1 MEFHKPEVKS
11 DDDTDQKERIQYLRE
26 RGIEIEFPEDRRNKG
41 PSPKVKTFDEKYQKI
56 ISIVRIPVNTNEPY
70 EEMNVIVDKE
80 ASDRDALPEALK
92 DNFTK
97 NVNDNLIQTLMKDMG
112 VGAGISK
119 ETLLRLALEG
129 QAEAFSIA
137 RPCDANKWTAVNFY
151 VDELGQSKRL
161 ELNTRASSL
170 ANFCGFR
177 SVPILGDVYVGRYEL
192 VSKDSGG
199 QGYNTLDFKLNE
211 LDSSA
216 PWAKRCERDNYEHGM
231 KTGQV
236 SMGGGNNN
244 INETGNSG
252 KATII
257 PLNGDTGVSSDR
269 RFEVDANDAVEFT
282 DEDKILGCEWSEC
295 EESIDV
301 TINLPTII
309 KDKMTDK
316 ADTTTVD
323 NMKINKKMLQ
333 VSIVRNSITIVVKGV
348 EGCID
353 TDGTEGNASLKIP
366 LAGIISP
373 DDSTWTLAGNT
384 VEFTLEKVTS
394 DNVIWNRLKKLEI

>member
-1 MEFHKPEVKS
+1 MKNVDDKS
-11 DDDTDQKERIQYLRE
+11 EDETDQKERIQYLRE

-41 PSPKVKTFDEKYQKI
+41 PSPKVKSFDEKFQKI
-56 ISIVRIPVNTNEPY
+56 ISIVRIPVNTNESY

-80 ASDRDALPEALK
+80 PSDRDSLPEVLK

-97 NVNDNLIQTLMKDMG
+97 NVDDSLIKTLMKDMG
-112 VGAGISK
+112 AGAGISK

-192 VSKDSGG
+192 VPKGSGG
-199 QGYNTLDFKLNE
+199 QGYNTLDFKMNE

-216 PWAKRCERDNYEHGM
+216 PWAKRCERDNYELGIQ
-231 KTGQV
+231 TGQV
-236 SMGGGNNN
+236 SMDGNNN
-244 INETGNSG
+244 INESGNSG

-257 PLNGDTGVSSDR
+257 PLNGDTSGVNSGQ
-269 RFEVDANDAVEFT
+269 RFEVDANEAVEFT
-282 DEDKILGCEWSEC
+282 DDDKIPGCGWSEC

-301 TINLPTII
+301 TINLLTII
-309 KDKMTDK
+309 KDKIINGTNLS
-316 ADTTTVD
+316 TVD
-323 NMKINKKMLQ
+323 DIKINKKMLQ
-333 VSIVRNSITIVVKGV
+333 VSILRDAITVVVKGI

-353 TDGTEGNASLKIP
+353 TDGAQGRASLKIP

-384 VEFTLEKVTS
+384 VELSLEKVTS
-394 DNVIWNRLKKLEI
+394 DTVIWNRLKRLEI